1 MPKIPKEAT
10 TGWLLLAT
18 AAALAAI
25 LWGALFLIAPVW
37 QLSEPAASY
46 SPPDMQ
52 TDATVS
58 ALPDDTVI
66 DVNTAD
72 ADTLTALPGIGP
84 AKAAAI
90 VAYRAENGSFADLS
104 DLEKVSGISADMVES
119 WSGLAVAG
127 TSDTY
132 TH

>member
-1 MPKIPKEAT
+1 MPKIPGSAT
-10 TGWLLLAT
+10 AGWLLLAT

-37 QLSEPAASY
+37 QLSQPAAAY
-46 SPPDMQ
+46 SSPGMQ
-52 TDATVS
+52 SDAATSVS
-58 ALPDDTVI
+58 SDAAII

-84 AKAAAI
+84 AKADAI
-90 VAYRAENGSFADLS
+90 VAYRAENGPFAALS
-104 DLEKVSGISADMVES
+104 DLEKVAGISADMVES

>member
-1 MPKIPKEAT
+1 M
-10 TGWLLLAT
+10 AT

-37 QLSEPAASY
+37 QLSESAAAY

-58 ALPDDTVI
+58 VLRDDTVI

-72 ADTLTALPGIGP
+72 ADTLTVLPGIGP

-90 VAYRAENGSFADLS
+90 VAYRVENGPFADLS